1 MIVST
6 ENALL
11 ARLHDV
17 FGKTLREI
25 TTHPGDWSE
34 AGLRDVLL
42 TPPSVYLVWLG
53 AQAGQVKGVIDSR
66 FVFYVVAEVINGA
79 EGDRPGLYQIVAR
92 LIAGLSGFCPANA
105 GPMRFEEGS
114 NLYTEEQGNCGVV
127 LYGIYFTCEE
137 PVPALMQDDGV
148 DAYLRHY
155 QTFTQ
160 ADDSLPFAAHIT
172 LRRGH
177 TDDE

>member
-1 MIVST
+1 M
-6 ENALL
+6 
-11 ARLHDV
+11 
-17 FGKTLREI
+17 
-25 TTHPGDWSE
+25 
-34 AGLRDVLL
+34 
-42 TPPSVYLVWLG
+42 
-53 AQAGQVKGVIDSR
+53 IDSS

-92 LIAGLSGFCPANA
+92 LIAGLSGFRPGHA

-114 NLYTEEQGNCGVV
+114 NLYTEKQGNCGVV
-127 LYGIYFTCEE
+127 LYGTYFTCEE

-148 DAYLRHY
+148 DTYLRHY

-160 ADDSLPFAAHIT
+160 TDGSPPFAAPIT
-172 LRRGH
+172 LRREH

>member
-11 ARLHDV
+11 ARLHEV
-17 FGKTLREI
+17 FGNTLRDI
-25 TTHPGDWSE
+25 ATHPGDWSE

-79 EGDRPGLYQIVAR
+79 EGDRPGLYQIVTR
-92 LIAGLSGFCPANA
+92 LIAGLSGFRPGHA
-105 GPMRFEEGS
+105 GPMRFEEGR
-114 NLYTEEQGNCGVV
+114 NLYTEQQGQHGVV
-127 LYGIYFTCEE
+127 LYGTYFTCEE
-137 PVPALMQDDGV
+137 PVPPLLQDDGV

-160 ADDSLPFAAHIT
+160 TDGSPPFAAPIT
-172 LRRGH
+172 LRGENNDH
-177 TDDE
+177 E

>member
-11 ARLHDV
+11 ARLRAL
-17 FGKTLREI
+17 FGNTLRDI
-25 TTHPGDWSE
+25 ATHPGDWSE
-34 AGLRDVLL
+34 EGLRDVLL

-92 LIAGLSGFCPANA
+92 LIAGLSGFRPANA
-105 GPMRFEEGS
+105 GPMRFEEGR
-114 NLYTEEQGNCGVV
+114 NLYTEKQGNGGVV
-127 LYGIYFTCEE
+127 LYGTYFTCEE
-137 PVPALMQDDGV
+137 PVTPLIQDDGM
-148 DAYLRHY
+148 DEYLRHY

-160 ADDSLPFAAHIT
+160 ADGSPPFAAPIT
-172 LRRGH
+172 LRGGH